1 MKSGILNTLK
11 HFKGY
16 LNLISLFFS
25 KKLGSKSEYLEVF
38 EIAKSQTYPE
48 IDKYLLKFNFLI
60 NKNWLDNLALHTQ
73 VTIKKSK
80 INYQHG
86 RIIYSLLCSYI
97 NNNLNKNIVIFESG
111 TAKGFSAICMSKAL
125 NDLKRK
131 GVIYTTDIVPHNVKM
146 YWNTI
151 DDHVQGKITREKLLE
166 NWKHELKNIEFYNMK
181 SVEFFKKKKINRI
194 HFAFLDAVHDG
205 DNIMTEFEYVKK
217 LQLKG
222 DIIIFDDFDDQYN
235 SLKNYISRVVPDFYN
250 YKVLESDINRH
261 YFIAIK
267 K

>member
-111 TAKGFSAICMSKAL
+111 TAKVF
-125 NDLKRK
+125 
-131 GVIYTTDIVPHNVKM
+131 
-146 YWNTI
+146 
-151 DDHVQGKITREKLLE
+151 LLFVCQR
-166 NWKHELKNIEFYNMK
+166 L
-181 SVEFFKKKKINRI
+181 
-194 HFAFLDAVHDG
+194 
-205 DNIMTEFEYVKK
+205 
-217 LQLKG
+217 
-222 DIIIFDDFDDQYN
+222 
-235 SLKNYISRVVPDFYN
+235 
-250 YKVLESDINRH
+250 
-261 YFIAIK
+261 
-267 K
+267 